1 VAYKNGLKSKTNKM
15 ERRMAKC
22 QLEKMYAAYL
32 KGWPAA

>member
-1 VAYKNGLKSKTNKM
+1 VAYKNELKSKTNKM

-22 QLEKMYAAYL
+22 HLETMYAAYL